1 MNSLTRRLLPILP
14 PPPMRAI
21 SWSKHTLQ
29 KPLLTAR
36 IKGAAYSTQDE
47 TEAYLETAKK
57 QLREYQDWRR
67 HFRWSPEMVRQ
78 ILRDYSL
85 WSVLALLAYYNLNK
99 RQEREAYDAETFVLI
114 DDLREKIYRLDPY
127 NRTLKDSIWEH
138 KRQEEEKQKEE
149 EEKERKRASEDASN
163 SSGGDGRKR
172 GTAVM
177 F

>member
-1 MNSLTRRLLPILP
+1 MNSLTRRLLLIWP
-14 PPPMRAI
+14 PPPVRAI
-21 SWSKHTLQ
+21 RWSKHTLQ
-29 KPLLTAR
+29 KPFLTNR

-114 DDLREKIYRLDPY
+114 DDLREKIYRLDPC
-127 NRTLKDSIWEH
+127 NRMLKDSIWEH

-149 EEKERKRASEDASN
+149 EELRKASEDASN
-163 SSGGDGRKR
+163 SSGSGGRKR